1 MDLNKKI
8 KKQDE
13 LIYELNHKLNNLINE
28 QSPTPD
34 DTTGVSAEMGAAI
47 EDLISLNKSLQDKNT
62 YLSSSDKT
70 YGGVLSLKHDEI
82 SFKDDEDS
90 KISAKSSAGYTVSNE
105 KKDGNKTTLE
115 IKGSNNRLIPDDLI
129 LYITIPYS
137 EGVNYRDDFMGELE
151 QKNVKTGEEK
161 DLDDVN
167 MRIISYNK

>member
-8 KKQDE
+8 NEQIDNIKTINKKID
-13 LIYELNHKLNNLINE
+13 LILNE
-28 QSPTPD
+28 QSPPVD
-34 DTTGVSAEMGAAI
+34 DSTGVSAEMGAAI
-47 EDLISLNKSLQDKNT
+47 EDLISLNKSLQDKDSP
-62 YLSSSDKT
+62 LPSSDKT

-90 KISAKSSAGYTVSNE
+90 KISAKSSAGYTVSDE
-105 KKDGNKTTLE
+105 KKDGNKTILE

-137 EGVNYRDDFMGELE
+137 EGVNYRDDFMGKLE

>member
-13 LIYELNHKLNNLINE
+13 LIYELNHKLNNLLNE
-28 QSPTPD
+28 QSPPVD
-34 DTTGVSAEMGAAI
+34 DTTGVSAEMGGAI
-47 EDLISLNKSLQDKNT
+47 EDLISLTKSLQDKDSP
-62 YLSSSDKT
+62 LPSSDKT

-82 SFKDDEDS
+82 SFKDGNDS
-90 KISAKSSAGYTVSNE
+90 KISAKSSAGYTVSDE
-105 KKDGNKTTLE
+105 KKDGDKTIIE

-129 LYITIPYS
+129 LYITIPFI

-167 MRIISYNK
+167 MRIISYKN